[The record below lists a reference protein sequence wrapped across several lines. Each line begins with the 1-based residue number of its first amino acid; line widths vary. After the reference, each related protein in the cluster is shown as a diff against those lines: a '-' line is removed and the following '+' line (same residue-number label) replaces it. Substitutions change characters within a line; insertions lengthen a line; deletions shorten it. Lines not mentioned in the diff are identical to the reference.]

1 MICTVR
7 DLLHIFM
14 FFMLTSYSK
23 NKPQNKVVPHFK
35 FGSISITLYKLKA
48 LPLTYLIQ
56 MNKKN
61 IWKNFF
67 KYIKHIFELRQH
79 F

>member
-14 FFMLTSYSK
+14 FFMLTSYSN

-56 MNKKN
+56 MSKK
-61 IWKNFF
+61 KYLEKFF
-67 KYIKHIFELRQH
+67 QVYKTHL
-79 F
+79 